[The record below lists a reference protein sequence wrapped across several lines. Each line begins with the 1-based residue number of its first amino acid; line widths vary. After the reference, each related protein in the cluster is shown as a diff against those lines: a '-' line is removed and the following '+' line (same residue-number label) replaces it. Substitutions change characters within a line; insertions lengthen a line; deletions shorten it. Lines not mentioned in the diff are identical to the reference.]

1 MSTHARLIWR
11 LATSNMKTQ
20 QIELLT
26 RILQESEKVG
36 GIRALVIA
44 FLMPEFA
51 RILGHLSELADI
63 IEGQP

>member
-1 MSTHARLIWR
+1 MTPDPQPAPP
-11 LATSNMKTQ
+11 TTNMKTL

-26 RILQESEKVG
+26 RILQETEKVG
-36 GIRALVIA
+36 KIRALVIA

-63 IEGQP
+63 TERQA